1 MCRSPKNLRKRNVR
15 FHLRLLTRVLRI
27 SICIFWPS
35 YLFKWYSN
43 MKRMLPH
50 NNPGS
55 MDFPTTCFQIL
66 FSFSFCKSLCANS
79 SFIFAKIFFMNK
91 QVNVVQHGV
100 QIQNCYVCKT
110 IFMLLLFGVD
120 LLGVMRHMTVYDF
133 LYVGKLLF

>member
-1 MCRSPKNLRKRNVR
+1 
-15 FHLRLLTRVLRI
+15 
-27 SICIFWPS
+27 
-35 YLFKWYSN
+35 

-100 QIQNCYVCKT
+100 QNCYVCKT

-133 LYVGKLLF
+133 YMWVNYFFE